1 MDKRA
6 SSLAARLMICTA
18 LATGGSLTARGQD
31 KAPGLTGI
39 DRADDVVMARQ
50 LVMDGIEDE
59 MMAIETG
66 PSGKELALGELK
78 AHASRIS
85 VLLTAFPHLFPPQTK
100 PVVSSAGSPSTT
112 AASIKIWE
120 NFDDFYG
127 QTQAGATAAY
137 DASGASNLDDFRE
150 HAKQLRAA
158 CDGCHAQYM
167 QVEGPKP

>member
-39 DRADDVVMARQ
+39 DRADEVVMARQ

-78 AHASRIS
+78 AHASSAIASASSKRPS
-85 VLLTAFPHLFPPQTK
+85 MRSAKGMRCRGQPWSQRSPTRRAETRAF
-100 PVVSSAGSPSTT
+100 
-112 AASIKIWE
+112 
-120 NFDDFYG
+120 
-127 QTQAGATAAY
+127 
-137 DASGASNLDDFRE
+137 
-150 HAKQLRAA
+150 
-158 CDGCHAQYM
+158 
-167 QVEGPKP
+167 